1 MTSPSTDRAFRSMN
15 PPPPVANGWWLLSW
29 SEFQRQFDTLLAEV
43 EKLRDEDPAGYASHP
58 KAKLLATILRLVT
71 RDIPRDPGHKDFRQG
86 GTLGDG
92 YTGWFRASFHQRFRL
107 FFRYHSTYRVI
118 VFVWVNTE
126 TGLRKSGD
134 RNDPYNVFRRM
145 LDRGSPPN
153 DFDELLRESRGLHL
167 PPSG

>member
-1 MTSPSTDRAFRSMN
+1 MN

-29 SEFQRQFDTLLAEV
+29 SGFQRQFDTLLAEV
-43 EKLRDEDPAGYASHP
+43 EKLRDGNPAGYASHP

-71 RDIPRDPGHKDFRQG
+71 RDIPRDPGHRDFRQSN
-86 GTLGDG
+86 TLGDG

-107 FFRYHSTYRVI
+107 FFRYHSAYRVI

-134 RNDPYNVFRRM
+134 RNDLYSVFRRM

-153 DFDELLRESRGLHL
+153 GFDELLRESRGLHL
-167 PPSG
+167 PPPE